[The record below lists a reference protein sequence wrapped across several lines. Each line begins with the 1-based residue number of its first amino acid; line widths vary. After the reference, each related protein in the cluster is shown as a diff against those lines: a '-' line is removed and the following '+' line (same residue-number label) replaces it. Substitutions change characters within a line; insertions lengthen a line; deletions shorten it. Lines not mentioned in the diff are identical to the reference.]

1 MSESKKIKE
10 LQAKL
15 KKLEKL
21 NEQKQMEI
29 EFKEKMIEIPK
40 ESAEKKML
48 FSPYRSW
55 MPDERSR
62 FWCLPSG
69 QAGCV
74 MRIYAQ
80 WLHQQPRSVNSFCI

>member
-29 EFKEKMIEIPK
+29 EFKEKMIEIASQIYGIDIKKNMVPK
-40 ESAEKKML
+40 FLVVLAYPRKKQMASDKAL
-48 FSPYRSW
+48 EYWNTSINI
-55 MPDERSR
+55 EV
-62 FWCLPSG
+62 C
-69 QAGCV
+69 
-74 MRIYAQ
+74 
-80 WLHQQPRSVNSFCI
+80 

>member
-29 EFKEKMIEIPK
+29 EFKEKMIEIA
-40 ESAEKKML
+40 SQI
-48 FSPYRSW
+48 R
-55 MPDERSR
+55 
-62 FWCLPSG
+62 
-69 QAGCV
+69 
-74 MRIYAQ
+74 
-80 WLHQQPRSVNSFCI
+80 H